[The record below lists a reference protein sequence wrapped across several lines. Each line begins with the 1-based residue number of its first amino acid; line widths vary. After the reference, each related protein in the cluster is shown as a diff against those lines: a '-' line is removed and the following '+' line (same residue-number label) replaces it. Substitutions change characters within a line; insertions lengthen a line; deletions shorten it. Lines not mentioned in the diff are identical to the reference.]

1 MDTQKKLYISI
12 LVLAGMGGALFLQNK
27 KKHAEADRHSI
38 SGAQAELPQLG
49 LTEEA
54 VKKVSKIVIQRTE
67 KPADSDK
74 DDEGAGGTEGSAGS
88 SGGTGVRQEYT
99 LERKGDEAWDLSKPM
114 AAKANASNVKAM
126 LDNLVKLKL
135 SEQISS
141 SADAYGEWGLTD
153 EKALHA
159 VFYEG
164 DKVVADLY
172 IGDSGSRGQM
182 TRLGGK
188 TGVFA
193 AKGFSKWVYDR
204 DLKGWRDRSVWS
216 FDDKA
221 VAKVSI
227 DNELGHIDLKKDGEK
242 WSGSEQPKKGA
253 AGPIKDFKEGTVQ
266 SLLSAYKTLNAVD
279 FATDKTAAD
288 TGLDKPVATVSFELK
303 DGNKFDLDFGN
314 LEASNRWVRRK
325 GSDETVSIS
334 SWAADWVIKGVEK
347 FQDKKEAAPADSA
360 APTMPPGMPPGMP
373 PMPSGHP

>member
-27 KKHAEADRHSI
+27 KQHAEADRHSI

-49 LTEEA
+49 VTEETA
-54 VKKVSKIVIQRTE
+54 KKISKIVIQRTD
-67 KPADSDK
+67 KPPAK
-74 DDEGAGGTEGSAGS
+74 EGEEEGAAGS
-88 SGGTGVRQEYT
+88 NAGGAGERQEYT

-114 AAKANASNVKAM
+114 AVKANASNVKAM
-126 LDNLVKLKL
+126 LDNLVKVKL
-135 SEQISS
+135 SEQIST
-141 SADAYGEWGLTD
+141 SADTYAEWGLSD
-153 EKALHA
+153 DKALRA
-159 VFYEG
+159 TFYEG

-172 IGDSGSRGQM
+172 VGDSGSRGQM
-182 TRLGGK
+182 MRLGGK

-227 DNELGHIDLKKDGEK
+227 DNEFGKIELKKDGEK

-253 AGPIKDFKEGTVQ
+253 AGPIKDFKDTTVQ

-279 FATDKTAAD
+279 FATGKTD
-288 TGLDKPVATVSFELK
+288 TETGLEKPIATVSFELS
-303 DGNKFDLDFGN
+303 DGNKFDLALGN

-325 GSDETVSIS
+325 GADETVSIS
-334 SWAADWVIKGVEK
+334 SWAADWVVKGVEK
-347 FQDKKEAAPADSA
+347 FQDRKDAPPAGSGAPEA
-360 APTMPPGMPPGMP
+360 PGMPPGMP
-373 PMPSGHP
+373 PMPAGHP